1 MEAILEN
8 IPIIGGVFKGISE
21 CFEFRTFIVS
31 IIPLLALSMR
41 NDNDLASVIKVAII
55 FYILSVIGGLVLQ
68 YWDCKNAKSKSF
80 IDKLK
85 DSARTTWYIP
95 LMFTIFIVINFIIQ
109 QPFLIE
115 IRAITLLLTFFIQ
128 IPFLFGLVMYFISFQ
143 NYCALAAI
151 SC

>member
-1 MEAILEN
+1 METILEN
-8 IPIIGGVFKGISE
+8 IPIIGGIFRGVFE
-21 CFEFRTFIVS
+21 CIEFRTFIVS
-31 IIPLLALSMR
+31 IIPLLALGMR
-41 NDNDLASVIKVAII
+41 NDSDLVSVIKVAII
-55 FYILSVIGGLVLQ
+55 FYILSVIGGIVLQ
-68 YWDCKNAKSKSF
+68 YWDCKHAQNKSF

-85 DSARTTWYIP
+85 DSAKATWYIP

-115 IRAITLLLTFFIQ
+115 IKPITLLLTFFIQ
-128 IPFLFGLVMYFISFQ
+128 IPFLFGLVMYIIAFQ

>member
-41 NDNDLASVIKVAII
+41 NDSDLASVIKVAII
-55 FYILSVIGGLVLQ
+55 LYILSVIGGLVLQ
-68 YWDCKNAKSKSF
+68 YWDCKNANSKSF
-80 IDKLK
+80 IDKLN

-115 IRAITLLLTFFIQ
+115 IREITLLLTFFIQ
-128 IPFLFGLVMYFISFQ
+128 IPFLFGLVMYFIAFQ
-143 NYCALAAI
+143 NYCAFAAI

>member
-8 IPIIGGVFKGISE
+8 IPIIGGIFE
-21 CFEFRTFIVS
+21 CFKFRTFIVS
-31 IIPLLALSMR
+31 IIPLLALGMR
-41 NDNDLASVIKVAII
+41 DDSNLMSVIKVAII
-55 FYILSVIGGLVLQ
+55 FYVLSIIGGLVLQ
-68 YWDCKNAKSKSF
+68 YWDCKNANSKAF

-85 DSARTTWYIP
+85 DSAIATWYIP

-128 IPFLFGLVMYFISFQ
+128 IPFLFGLVMYVIAFQ
-143 NYCALAAI
+143 NYCAFAAI

>member
-1 MEAILEN
+1 
-8 IPIIGGVFKGISE
+8 
-21 CFEFRTFIVS
+21 
-31 IIPLLALSMR
+31 MR
-41 NDNDLASVIKVAII
+41 NDSDLVSVIKVAII
-55 FYILSVIGGLVLQ
+55 FYILSVIGGIVLQ
-68 YWDCKNAKSKSF
+68 YWDCKNAQDKSF

-85 DSARTTWYIP
+85 DSAEATWYIP

-115 IRAITLLLTFFIQ
+115 IKPITLLLTFFIR
-128 IPFLFGLVMYFISFQ
+128 IPFLFALVMYIIAFQ